1 NPSSFK
7 INNKHHKAL
16 QKKLQSCQ
24 QMQPEGEQMIESKL
38 EFSTRE
44 DKSLSLGVI
53 LKREIDYQ
61 NELGDCSNAEAANEM
76 ELYFDKN
83 EKENQIPDD
92 YNYFL
97 QKNESRLESPFHSN
111 TQTLYEWIHICCSSW
126 IPGPLV
132 TPKTPVRLNKFDDK
146 RFSLQCIICLKRD
159 GACMQC

>member
-1 NPSSFK
+1 
-7 INNKHHKAL
+7 
-16 QKKLQSCQ
+16 
-24 QMQPEGEQMIESKL
+24 MGESKL
-38 EFSTRE
+38 EFSMRE

-61 NELGDCSNAEAANEM
+61 NELSENRNQDRAAEV
-76 ELYFDKN
+76 ELFFDKN
-83 EKENQIPDD
+83 EKETQIPED

-97 QKNESRLESPFHSN
+97 QKNETRLESPYHAN

-146 RFSLQCIICLKRD
+146 RFSL
-159 GACMQC
+159 